1 MSLNFFD
8 TIGKISNEIS
18 PNSSTLVFHMS
29 LPIRGNA
36 RCGDSY
42 ERKDKRVI
50 VTNSEEKEV
59 K

>member
-1 MSLNFFD
+1 
-8 TIGKISNEIS
+8 
-18 PNSSTLVFHMS
+18 MS